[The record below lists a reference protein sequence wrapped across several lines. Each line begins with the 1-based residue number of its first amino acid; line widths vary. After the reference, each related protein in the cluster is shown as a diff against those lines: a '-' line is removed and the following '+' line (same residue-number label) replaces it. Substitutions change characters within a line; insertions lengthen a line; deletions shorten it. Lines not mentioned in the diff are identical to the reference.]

1 MRRGFLVVLLFIIVV
16 FVYTILLVQTNT
28 FTLIGGLLED
38 SGLSILSGPITLYCI
53 EIGLSLLSVIIVFRI
68 VLRQQTYAYN
78 KAHWI
83 LIMLLSP
90 IVGIILYNVFAR
102 DFTTR
107 RLEITRPLMA
117 KKAFLNLEEPTDPDY
132 SAFPKGNVFRFIHET
147 TGRSVYQ
154 DDTRIEL
161 LNNGDVF
168 FPRLIA
174 ELERASQYILMEFYI
189 LKTDKIG
196 RKVLDILRRKAA
208 EGVDTNLIYDHFGS
222 VHHID
227 RAYMA
232 TLKEAGVKI
241 GVFDP
246 QRVSLFNSN
255 VNFRNHRKATVIDGN
270 VGFLGGMNLGDEYN
284 HDSPK
289 FGFWR
294 DSHILITGNGVTSIQ
309 NVFIKDWYYI
319 TGKVIEKPLD
329 KTVEAFPGLFAVL
342 ESGPDFEVGLIK
354 DAYLKMIT
362 SAQKSIRI
370 STPYLIIEPEMMSA
384 LKIAAK
390 SGVEVIF
397 LVPGLSDRAM
407 MGYATRSY
415 YEQLL
420 SYGIRIFEY
429 SGHFVHSKVLL
440 VDGEIASVGS
450 VNFDPRSFHINFEAT
465 GIFENAAVGSVASAF
480 AEDLTKSREITAEEW
495 RKRGFFRRFIQG
507 LVNLFSP
514 LF

>member
-1 MRRGFLVVLLFIIVV
+1 MRKGFLVVLLFIIVA

-28 FTLIGGLLED
+28 FEIIGNLLQE
-38 SGLSILSGPITLYCI
+38 SGVSILSGPITLYFI
-53 EIGLSLLSVIIVFRI
+53 EIGLSLIAVAIVFEI
-68 VLRQQTYAYN
+68 VLKQTYAYN

-107 RLEITRPLMA
+107 KLAATRPLIA
-117 KKAFLNLEEPTDPDY
+117 KKTFLDLEEPTAPDY
-132 SAFPKGNVFRFIHET
+132 SAFPKGDVFRFISDT

-161 LNNGDVF
+161 LNNGDQF

-174 ELERASQYILMEFYI
+174 ELERAKQYILMEFYI
-189 LKTDKIG
+189 LKTDAIG
-196 RKVLDILRRKAA
+196 RKVLDILKRKAA
-208 EGVDTNLIYDHFGS
+208 EGVDTHLIYDHFGS
-222 VHHID
+222 SHHID
-227 RAYMA
+227 RSYMA
-232 TLKEAGVKI
+232 TLKAAGVKI
-241 GVFDP
+241 SVFDP
-246 QRVSLFNSN
+246 QKISLFNSN

-284 HDSPK
+284 HQSPR

-329 KTVEAFPGLFAVL
+329 KSVETFPGLFAVL
-342 ESGPDFEVGLIK
+342 ESGPDFENGLIK
-354 DAYLKMIT
+354 DVYLKMIT
-362 SAQKSIRI
+362 SAKKSVRI
-370 STPYLIIEPEMMSA
+370 ATPYLIIEPEMMSA

-390 SGVEVIF
+390 SGLEVTF

-407 MGYATRSY
+407 VGYATRSY

-429 SGHFVHSKVLL
+429 KDHFVHSKILL
-440 VDGEIASVGS
+440 VDEEIASVGS

-465 GIFENAAVGSVASAF
+465 GVFENAAVGAVASAF
-480 AEDLTKSREITAEEW
+480 AEDLTKSREINAEEW
-495 RKRGFFRRFIQG
+495 RKRGFFRRFLQG
-507 LVNLFSP
+507 LINLFSP

>member
-1 MRRGFLVVLLFIIVV
+1 MRKGFLVLLLFIIVA
-16 FVYTILLVQTNT
+16 FVYTIVLVQTNT
-28 FTLIGGLLED
+28 FEIIGNLLSE
-38 SGLSILSGPITLYCI
+38 SGLTLLSGPITLYFV
-53 EIGLSLLSVIIVFRI
+53 EIGLSLVAIAIVFEI
-68 VLRQQTYAYN
+68 VLKQTYAYN

-107 RLEITRPLMA
+107 KLAATRPLIA
-117 KKAFLNLEEPTDPDY
+117 KKAFLALEEPTSPDY
-132 SAFPKGNVFRFIHET
+132 SAFPKGDVFRFIHDT

-161 LNNGDVF
+161 LNNGDEF

-174 ELERASQYILMEFYI
+174 ELERAKSYILMEFYI
-189 LKTDKIG
+189 LKTDGIG
-196 RKVLDILRRKAA
+196 RLVLDVLRRKAA
-208 EGVDTNLIYDHFGS
+208 EGVDTHLIYDHFGS
-222 VHHID
+222 VHNID
-227 RAYMA
+227 RSYMA
-232 TLKEAGVKI
+232 SLKAAGVKVS
-241 GVFDP
+241 VFDP
-246 QRVSLFNSN
+246 QKISLFNSN
-255 VNFRNHRKATVIDGN
+255 VNFRNHRKATIIDGN

-284 HDSPK
+284 HQSPK

-319 TGKVIEKPLD
+319 TGTVIEKPLD
-329 KTVEAFPGLFAVL
+329 KSVEAFPGLFAVL
-342 ESGPDFEVGLIK
+342 ESGPDFEYGLIK
-354 DAYLKMIT
+354 DVYLKMIT
-362 SAQKSIRI
+362 SAKKSVRI
-370 STPYLIIEPEMMSA
+370 ATPYLIIEPEMMSA

-390 SGVEVIF
+390 SGLEVVF
-397 LVPGLSDRAM
+397 LVPGKSDRAM
-407 MGYATRSY
+407 VGYATRSY

-429 SGHFVHSKVLL
+429 KDHFIHSKILL
-440 VDGEIASVGS
+440 VDDEIASVGS

-465 GIFENAAVGSVASAF
+465 GIFENAAVRNVAASF
-480 AEDLTKSREITAEEW
+480 ADDLKKSREITTEEW
-495 RKRGFFRRFIQG
+495 RKRGFFRRFLQG
-507 LVNLFSP
+507 LINLFSP